1 MGLRRVLNGIVMDLR
16 HLAGQRAEYFR
27 CAIGRAMIC
36 QMDFITK
43 GEDIAHRGFNKI
55 VLVADKDDS
64 NNARRAQTRN
74 LPWTSTQSHCRSR
87 SMRMIA
93 RKLCRRRKT
102 TSSLRSQEIASN
114 GPPPSSM
121 LSPMS

>member
-1 MGLRRVLNGIVMDLR
+1 MGLRRVLDGSVMDLR
-16 HLAGQRAEYFR
+16 QFAGERAQYCR
-27 CAIGRAMIC
+27 CAISRAMIC
-36 QMDFITK
+36 QKDLITK
-43 GEDIAHRGFNKI
+43 GGDIAHRGFNKI

-64 NNARRAQTRN
+64 DNARRAQTRS

-102 TSSLRSQEIASN
+102 TSSLRSHEIASN

-121 LSPMS
+121 LIPMS